1 MLNRNTYMLYICI
14 HMPHEQVLRKKR
26 ETPSSKITPSRR
38 NIRPNRYRIT
48 QRKLRAIRQRKHLLR
63 RKNRDDARRKGPGH
77 FRGGETMNRN
87 MKFLLL
93 AFIAYLYFMGL
104 AYAWLQTVSA
114 V

>member
-1 MLNRNTYMLYICI
+1 
-14 HMPHEQVLRKKR
+14 
-26 ETPSSKITPSRR
+26 
-38 NIRPNRYRIT
+38 
-48 QRKLRAIRQRKHLLR
+48 
-63 RKNRDDARRKGPGH
+63 
-77 FRGGETMNRN
+77 MNRN